1 MLVLLCFFFL
11 MIRRPP
17 RSTRTYTLFPYT
29 SLFRSAIILFGV
41 MSILYTTSGGLLAVI
56 VTNVLQFVV
65 LTAAVI
71 IIVPLAFDQVGGID
85 GFINGAPDGFFNFVN
100 EEYSIWFMVAFGFYK
115 IGRAHV

>member
-1 MLVLLCFFFL
+1 
-11 MIRRPP
+11 
-17 RSTRTYTLFPYT
+17 
-29 SLFRSAIILFGV
+29 
-41 MSILYTTSGGLLAVI
+41 MSILYTMSGGLVAVI

-100 EEYSIWFMVAFGFYK
+100 EEYSIWFMVAFGFYNMVF
-115 IGRAHV
+115 IGGNWAYVQRYTSVRNTRSAKKVGYL